1 MVSTRSSW
9 RWLVLLLACC
19 GLAGSLLAG
28 PGDAKKPRKKS
39 PCQKLNGKDL
49 APAKSLK
56 LVAKRVDSVE
66 TDLKG
71 CQLPRGEVRVFAIRL
86 NGDTTTSNFTV
97 ESVAGRWAL
106 VSARSDSQY
115 ASDLRI
121 WVFDIAKGRVLY
133 TIARWSCMTGETDC
147 APRPP
152 GVAKGIVDQ
161 IGKSVLAFTD
171 LTTTT
176 ITGYGTDGT
185 RRDFDSGPFGD
196 IPASSLTLSRGVA
209 GWLHSGQQRTAA
221 LP

>member
-1 MVSTRSSW
+1 M
-9 RWLVLLLACC
+9 LACC
-19 GLAGSLLAG
+19 GLVGALLAG
-28 PGDAKKPRKKS
+28 PADAKKKHPRKS
-39 PCQKLNGKDL
+39 ACQKLKGKDL

-71 CQLPRGEVRVFAIRL
+71 CQLPRGEVRIFAIRL

-115 ASDLRI
+115 ASDRRI
-121 WVFDIAKGRVLY
+121 WVFDIGKGRVLY

-147 APRPP
+147 APSPP
-152 GVAKGIVDQ
+152 DVAKGILDQ
-161 IGKSVLAFTD
+161 IGKSVLAFSD

-185 RRDFDSGPFGD
+185 GRQFDSGPSD
-196 IPASSLTLSRGVA
+196 DLPASSLKLSRGVA
-209 GWLHSGQQRTAA
+209 SWLHSGQQRFAE